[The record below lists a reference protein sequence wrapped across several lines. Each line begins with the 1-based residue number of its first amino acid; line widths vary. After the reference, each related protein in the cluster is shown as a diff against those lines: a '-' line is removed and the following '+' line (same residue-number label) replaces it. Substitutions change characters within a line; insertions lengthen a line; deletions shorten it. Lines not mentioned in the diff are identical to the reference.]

1 MKNKCLCGSE
11 QFYISKVGQH
21 NGMYC
26 SVCGAWYKWADKNE
40 VRLYTH
46 STDDSVELKIK
57 YIRDIPLLTV
67 IDEGDWIDLY
77 CGTDVTI
84 KKGEYTLIPL
94 GIAIELP
101 KGYEAIIAP
110 RSSTFKRYGLIQVNS
125 IGIIDESFNGDGDEW
140 CLPVINLM
148 EDVTVKRGTRICQFR
163 LFKHQPECKFIK
175 VSSLGNSD
183 RGGFG
188 GTGV

>member
-1 MKNKCLCGSE
+1 MKNKCSCGSE
-11 QFYISKVGQH
+11 QFYILKVGQH

-46 STDDSVELKIK
+46 SADDSVELKIK
-57 YIRDIPLLTV
+57 YIRDIPPLTV

-110 RSSTFKRYGLIQVNS
+110 RSSMFKRYGLIQVNS

-148 EDVTVKRGTRICQFR
+148 EDATIKRGTRICQFR
-163 LFKHQPECKFIK
+163 LFKHQPECKFIE